1 MFESDRNVSDLHFLP
16 HQGGRGD
23 YSQVIKGEQGILG
36 FPGNRVGDF
45 NQTAL
50 C

>member
-1 MFESDRNVSDLHFLP
+1 MSNRSVSDLHFLP

-23 YSQVIKGEQGILG
+23 YSHVIKGEQGILG
-36 FPGNRVGDF
+36 FPGNRVGDL
-45 NQTAL
+45 NQTAS